1 MKEERKRILTMVEE
15 GKLSVDEAL
24 SLLDELQKDQKTME
38 QKQADIVNELSTNV
52 HFEEAKKE
60 DPVFDKYQS
69 TKEKI
74 FEFVDSA
81 LKKIKEIDLDLNFGQ
96 SVDISH
102 IFHHAD
108 AELTNMDIDL
118 ANGSLNIV
126 AWDQPDVRV
135 ECKAKV
141 YRVENQD
148 QARQNF
154 LRDVTFALEGGKL
167 RFLTQQKWM
176 KLEAVMFV
184 PKVQYD
190 KVRVR
195 IFNGSV
201 TGGQLNVSDLRVKT
215 ANGKIKLEH
224 LSGTKA
230 EVETANGKIK
240 LKHSQFDELEA
251 ETING
256 AIKVEGDFKKVDTQ
270 SFNGNVSVLLKGD
283 RSEWV
288 HAKTTTG
295 PIEVYVPEGT
305 PVDGELKT
313 NLGGFNLNLVGV
325 QVLEEKS
332 EMIQKSLRFQ
342 SVNHPDKMVK
352 IYADSKSGSITVQ
365 KSFDDKK

>member
-24 SLLDELQKDQKTME
+24 TLLEELQNDQKNME
-38 QKQADIVNELSTNV
+38 QKQADIINELSTAV
-52 HFEEAKKE
+52 QFEEAKKDE
-60 DPVFDKYQS
+60 AAYAKYQS

-74 FEFVDSA
+74 FDFVDTA

-102 IFHHAD
+102 IFQHGN
-108 AELTNMDIDL
+108 AELNDIDIDL
-118 ANGSLNIV
+118 ANGSINLV

-154 LRDVTFALEGGKL
+154 LRDVTFTLEGGKL

-195 IFNGSV
+195 LFNGTVS
-201 TGGQLNVSDLRVKT
+201 GGQMNVTDLRVKT

-224 LSGTKA
+224 LVGKKA

-270 SFNGNVSVLLKGD
+270 SFNGNVSVLIRGD
-283 RSEWV
+283 RAEWI

-295 PIEVYVPEGT
+295 PIELFVPEGT

-325 QVLEEKS
+325 QILEEKS

-342 SVNHPDKMVK
+342 SVNHPDKMLK
-352 IYADSKSGSITVQ
+352 IYADTKSGSIAVQ
-365 KSFDDKK
+365 KAFE